1 MNLTIKKIV
10 ALALALALWAV
21 ETWLLVDAAGYTFT
35 PQVAVIP
42 AATAALAFLPLV
54 LKDASN
60 GLRTAILLSC
70 LFLVGFVFSG
80 VLERTG
86 GQLDTKIAAAQSQ
99 TEGRRLLEAE
109 LVRERARL
117 IDAENNMKGESRR
130 GGCGPTCK
138 TWQSAAVGI
147 QARIDGLLSELS
159 TQAPTPVADPVS
171 QRFADMT
178 GGVFAVDTVRN
189 WRPAFQPLGFLV
201 AIWALF
207 AFSFMNKET
216 TVSEVSAGNSDSRN
230 NSSGGGGKSFRG
242 IHLVQG
248 GPIDDYELKALRA
261 ALSSGRKLTND
272 ELADLMGVGK
282 AEASRRV
289 SKAQSLGIVSRV
301 RTGRHVAI
309 SMNHAH

>member
-54 LKDASN
+54 LKDASK
-60 GLRTAILLSC
+60 GLRAAILLSC

-109 LVRERARL
+109 LSRERARL
-117 IDAENNMKGESRR
+117 VDAENNMKGESRR

-207 AFSFMNKET
+207 GFAFAQRRVAYVAKVSKPENTPET
-216 TVSEVSAGNSDSRN
+216 EI
-230 NSSGGGGKSFRG
+230 GGGGKAL
-242 IHLVQG
+242 HLIQG
-248 GPIDDYELKALRA
+248 GRIEDYELKALRA
-261 ALSSGRKLTND
+261 ALSGGRKLTND
-272 ELADLMGVGK
+272 ELASLMNVGK
-282 AEASRRV
+282 SESSKRV
-289 SKAQSLGIVSRV
+289 SRAIDLGLVRRERV
-301 RTGRHVAI
+301 GKHVAI
-309 SMNHAH
+309 SLNHAH

>member
-54 LKDASN
+54 LKDASK
-60 GLRTAILLSC
+60 GLGAAILLSC

-109 LVRERARL
+109 LSRERARL
-117 IDAENNMKGESRR
+117 VDAENNMKGESRR

-159 TQAPTPVADPVS
+159 TQAPAPVADPVS

-178 GGVFAVDTVRN
+178 GGVFKVDTVRN

-216 TVSEVSAGNSDSRN
+216 TVSEVSGSETET
-230 NSSGGGGKSFRG
+230 GGGGKAL
-242 IHLVQG
+242 HLIQG
-248 GPIDDYELKALRA
+248 GRIEDHELKALKA
-261 ALSSGRKLTND
+261 AFANGRKLTND
-272 ELADLMGVGK
+272 EAAALMGVSK
-282 AEASRRV
+282 SEASKRV
-289 SKAQSLGIVSRV
+289 SRAQELGFVRRERV
-301 RTGRHVAI
+301 GKHVAI

>member
-60 GLRTAILLSC
+60 GLRAAILLSC

-109 LVRERARL
+109 LSRERARL
-117 IDAENNMKGESRR
+117 VDAENNMKGESRR

-207 AFSFMNKET
+207 GFAFAERRVAYVAK
-216 TVSEVSAGNSDSRN
+216 VSEPENTPETEI
-230 NSSGGGGKSFRG
+230 GGGGKAL
-242 IHLVQG
+242 HLIQG
-248 GPIDDYELKALRA
+248 GRIEDYELKALRA
-261 ALSSGRKLTND
+261 ALSGGRKLTND
-272 ELADLMGVGK
+272 ELASLMNVGK
-282 AEASRRV
+282 SESSKRV
-289 SKAQSLGIVSRV
+289 SRAIDLGLVRRERV
-301 RTGRHVAI
+301 GKHVAI
-309 SMNHAH
+309 SLNHAH

>member
-1 MNLTIKKIV
+1 MSLTIKKIA
-10 ALALALALWAV
+10 ALALALSLWAV
-21 ETWLLVDAAGYTFT
+21 ETWLLVDAAGYSFT

-42 AATAALAFLPLV
+42 TATAALAFLPLV
-54 LKDASN
+54 LKDASK
-60 GLRTAILLSC
+60 GLGAAILLSC

-117 IDAENNMKGESRR
+117 VDAENNMKGESRR

-147 QARIDGLLSELS
+147 QARIDGLLAELA
-159 TQAPTPVADPVS
+159 TQAPAPVADPVS

-207 AFSFMNKET
+207 GFAFAERRVAAVAR
-216 TVSEVSAGNSDSRN
+216 VSESETEV
-230 NSSGGGGKSFRG
+230 GGGGKAL
-242 IHLVQG
+242 HLIQG
-248 GPIDDYELKALRA
+248 GRIEDHELKALKA
-261 ALSSGRKLTND
+261 AFANGRKLTND
-272 ELADLMGVGK
+272 EAAALMGVSK
-282 AEASRRV
+282 SEASKRV
-289 SKAQSLGIVSRV
+289 SRAQELGLVRRERV
-301 RTGRHVAI
+301 GKHVAI

>member
-1 MNLTIKKIV
+1 MSLTIKKIA
-10 ALALALALWAV
+10 ALALALSLWAV
-21 ETWLLVDAAGYTFT
+21 ETWLLVDAAGYSFT

-42 AATAALAFLPLV
+42 TATAALAFLPLV
-54 LKDASN
+54 LKDASK
-60 GLRTAILLSC
+60 GLGAAILLSC

-117 IDAENNMKGESRR
+117 VDAENNMKGESRR

-147 QARIDGLLSELS
+147 QARIDGLLAELA
-159 TQAPTPVADPVS
+159 TQAPAPVADPVS

-207 AFSFMNKET
+207 GFAFAERRVAYVAK
-216 TVSEVSAGNSDSRN
+216 VSEPENTPETEI
-230 NSSGGGGKSFRG
+230 GGGGKAL
-242 IHLVQG
+242 HLIQG
-248 GPIDDYELKALRA
+248 GRIEDYELKALRA
-261 ALSSGRKLTND
+261 ALSGGRKLTND
-272 ELADLMGVGK
+272 ELASLMNVGK
-282 AEASRRV
+282 SESSKRV
-289 SKAQSLGIVSRV
+289 SRAIDLGLVRRERV
-301 RTGRHVAI
+301 GKHVAI
-309 SMNHAH
+309 SLNHAH

>member
-1 MNLTIKKIV
+1 MSLTIKKIA
-10 ALALALALWAV
+10 ALALALSLWAV
-21 ETWLLVDAAGYTFT
+21 ETWLLVDAAGYSFT

-42 AATAALAFLPLV
+42 TATAALAFLPLV
-54 LKDASN
+54 LKDASK
-60 GLRTAILLSC
+60 GLGAAILLSC

-117 IDAENNMKGESRR
+117 VDAENNMKGESRR

-147 QARIDGLLSELS
+147 QARIDGLLAELA
-159 TQAPTPVADPVS
+159 TQAPAPVADPVS

-178 GGVFAVDTVRN
+178 GGVFGVDTVRN

-207 AFSFMNKET
+207 GFAFAERGVAAVAKVSKPDNTPET
-216 TVSEVSAGNSDSRN
+216 ET
-230 NSSGGGGKSFRG
+230 GGGKAL
-242 IHLVQG
+242 HLIQG
-248 GPIDDYELKALRA
+248 GRIEDHELKALRA
-261 ALSSGRKLTND
+261 ALSGGRKLTND
-272 ELADLMGVGK
+272 ELASLMNVGK
-282 AEASRRV
+282 SESSKRV
-289 SKAQSLGIVSRV
+289 SRAIDLGLVRRERV
-301 RTGRHVAI
+301 GKHVAI
-309 SMNHAH
+309 SLNAH

>member
-42 AATAALAFLPLV
+42 TATAALAFLPLV
-54 LKDASN
+54 LKDASK
-60 GLRTAILLSC
+60 GLGAAILLSC

-117 IDAENNMKGESRR
+117 VDAENNMKGESRR

-147 QARIDGLLSELS
+147 QARIDGLLAELA
-159 TQAPTPVADPVS
+159 TQAPAPVADPVS

-207 AFSFMNKET
+207 GFAFAERRVAYVAK
-216 TVSEVSAGNSDSRN
+216 VSEPENTPETEI
-230 NSSGGGGKSFRG
+230 GGGGKAL
-242 IHLVQG
+242 HLIQG
-248 GPIDDYELKALRA
+248 GRIEDYELKALRA
-261 ALSSGRKLTND
+261 ALSGGRKLTND
-272 ELADLMGVGK
+272 ELASLMNVGK
-282 AEASRRV
+282 SESSKRV
-289 SKAQSLGIVSRV
+289 SRAIDLGLVRRERV
-301 RTGRHVAI
+301 GKHVAI
-309 SMNHAH
+309 SLNHAH

>member
-42 AATAALAFLPLV
+42 TATAALAFLPLV
-54 LKDASN
+54 LKDASK
-60 GLRTAILLSC
+60 GLGAAILVSC
-70 LFLVGFVFSG
+70 LFLAGFIFSG

-86 GQLDTKIAAAQSQ
+86 GQLDTKIAAAQSK

-117 IDAENNMKGESRR
+117 VDAEDNMKAESKR
-130 GGCGPTCK
+130 GGCGNTCR
-138 TWQSAAVGI
+138 TWQAAAVGI
-147 QARIDGLLSELS
+147 QARIDGLVAELS
-159 TQAPTPVADPVS
+159 TQVPAVADPVS

-216 TVSEVSAGNSDSRN
+216 TVSEVSGSETET
-230 NSSGGGGKSFRG
+230 GGGGKAL
-242 IHLVQG
+242 HLIQG
-248 GPIDDYELKALRA
+248 GRIEDHELKALKA
-261 ALSSGRKLTND
+261 AFANGRKLTND
-272 ELADLMGVGK
+272 EAAALMGVSK
-282 AEASRRV
+282 SEASKRV
-289 SKAQSLGIVSRV
+289 SRAQELGFVRRERV
-301 RTGRHVAI
+301 GKHVAI

>member
-60 GLRTAILLSC
+60 GLGAAILLSC

-109 LVRERARL
+109 LSRERARL
-117 IDAENNMKGESRR
+117 VDAENNMKGESRR

-159 TQAPTPVADPVS
+159 TQAPAPVADPVS

-178 GGVFAVDTVRN
+178 GGVFKVDTVRN

-207 AFSFMNKET
+207 GFAFAERRVAAVAR
-216 TVSEVSAGNSDSRN
+216 VSESETEV
-230 NSSGGGGKSFRG
+230 GGGGKAL
-242 IHLVQG
+242 HLIQG
-248 GPIDDYELKALRA
+248 GRIEDHELKALKA
-261 ALSSGRKLTND
+261 AFANGRKLTND
-272 ELADLMGVGK
+272 EVAALMGVSK
-282 AEASRRV
+282 SEASKRV
-289 SKAQSLGIVSRV
+289 SRAQELGFVRRERV
-301 RTGRHVAI
+301 GKHVAI

>member
-42 AATAALAFLPLV
+42 TATAALAFLPLV
-54 LKDASN
+54 LKDASK
-60 GLRTAILLSC
+60 GLGAAILLSC

-117 IDAENNMKGESRR
+117 VDAENNMKGESRR

-147 QARIDGLLSELS
+147 QARIDGLLAELA
-159 TQAPTPVADPVS
+159 TQAPAPVADPVS

-178 GGVFAVDTVRN
+178 GGVFKVDTVRN

-216 TVSEVSAGNSDSRN
+216 TVSEVSGSETET
-230 NSSGGGGKSFRG
+230 GGGGKAL
-242 IHLVQG
+242 HLIQG
-248 GPIDDYELKALRA
+248 GRIEDHELKALKA
-261 ALSSGRKLTND
+261 AFSNGRKLTND
-272 ELADLMGVGK
+272 EAAALMGVSK
-282 AEASRRV
+282 SEASKRV
-289 SKAQSLGIVSRV
+289 SRAQELGLVRRERV
-301 RTGRHVAI
+301 GKHVAI
-309 SMNHAH
+309 SLNHAH

>member
-1 MNLTIKKIV
+1 MSLTIKKIA
-10 ALALALALWAV
+10 ALALALSLWAV
-21 ETWLLVDAAGYTFT
+21 ETWLLVDAAGYSLT

-42 AATAALAFLPLV
+42 TATAALAFLPLV
-54 LKDASN
+54 LKDASK
-60 GLRTAILLSC
+60 GLGAAILLSC

-117 IDAENNMKGESRR
+117 VDAENNMKGESRR

-147 QARIDGLLSELS
+147 QARIDGLLAELA
-159 TQAPTPVADPVS
+159 TQAPAPVADPVS

-207 AFSFMNKET
+207 GFAFAERRVAYVAK
-216 TVSEVSAGNSDSRN
+216 VSEPENTPETEM
-230 NSSGGGGKSFRG
+230 GGGGKAL
-242 IHLVQG
+242 HLIQG
-248 GPIDDYELKALRA
+248 GRIEDHELKALRA
-261 ALSSGRKLTND
+261 ALSGGRKLTND
-272 ELADLMGVGK
+272 ELASLMNVGK
-282 AEASRRV
+282 SESSKRV
-289 SKAQSLGIVSRV
+289 SRAIDLGLVRRERV
-301 RTGRHVAI
+301 GKHVAI
-309 SMNHAH
+309 SLNAH

>member
-1 MNLTIKKIV
+1 MNSIIKRCT
-10 ALALALALWAV
+10 ALALAAILWAV

-54 LKDASN
+54 LKDASH
-60 GLRTAILLSC
+60 GLRIAILTSC
-70 LFLVGFVFSG
+70 LFLAGFIFSG

-99 TEGRRLLEAE
+99 SEGRRLLEAE
-109 LVRERARL
+109 LTRERSRL
-117 IDAENNMKGESRR
+117 SDAEDNMKAESKR
-130 GGCGPTCK
+130 GGCGNTCR

-147 QARIDGLLSELS
+147 QARIDGLVAELA
-159 TQAPTPVADPVS
+159 TQAPAPVGDPVS

-178 GGVFAVDTVRN
+178 GNVVNVETVRN

-207 AFSFMNKET
+207 GFAFRSGVAAVA
-216 TVSEVSAGNSDSRN
+216 TVSDTGNSDT
-230 NSSGGGGKSFRG
+230 GGGGKGF
-242 IHLVQG
+242 HLIQG
-248 GPIDDYELKALRA
+248 GRVEDHELQAIRKAL
-261 ALSSGRKLTND
+261 SGGRKLTND

-289 SKAQSLGIVSRV
+289 SKAKAMGMVSRV

-309 SMNHAH
+309 SLNGYAH

>member
-159 TQAPTPVADPVS
+159 TQAPAPVADPVS

-178 GGVFAVDTVRN
+178 GGVFKVDTVRN

-207 AFSFMNKET
+207 GFAFAERRVAAVAK
-216 TVSEVSAGNSDSRN
+216 VSELETET
-230 NSSGGGGKSFRG
+230 GGGGKG
-242 IHLVQG
+242 LHLVQG
-248 GPIDDYELKALRA
+248 GRIEDHELKALKA
-261 ALSSGRKLTND
+261 AFSNGRKLTND
-272 ELADLMGVGK
+272 EAAALMGVSK
-282 AEASRRV
+282 SEASKRV
-289 SKAQSLGIVSRV
+289 SRAQELGLVRRERV
-301 RTGRHVAI
+301 GKHVAI
-309 SMNHAH
+309 SLNHAH

>member
-1 MNLTIKKIV
+1 MSITKKRST
-10 ALALALALWAV
+10 ALALALSLWAV
-21 ETWLLVDAAGYTFT
+21 ETWLLVDAAGYSFT

-42 AATAALAFLPLV
+42 TATAALAFLPLV
-54 LKDASN
+54 LKDASK
-60 GLRTAILLSC
+60 GLGAAILLSC

-117 IDAENNMKGESRR
+117 VDAENNMKGESRR

-147 QARIDGLLSELS
+147 QARIDGLLAELA
-159 TQAPTPVADPVS
+159 TQAPAPVADPVS

-207 AFSFMNKET
+207 GFAFAERRVAYVAK
-216 TVSEVSAGNSDSRN
+216 VSEPENTPETEI
-230 NSSGGGGKSFRG
+230 GGGGKAL
-242 IHLVQG
+242 HLIQG
-248 GPIDDYELKALRA
+248 GRIEDYELKALRA
-261 ALSSGRKLTND
+261 ALSGGRKLTND
-272 ELADLMGVGK
+272 ELASLMNVGK
-282 AEASRRV
+282 SESSKRV
-289 SKAQSLGIVSRV
+289 SRAIDLGLVRRERV
-301 RTGRHVAI
+301 GKHVAI
-309 SMNHAH
+309 SLNHAH

>member
-1 MNLTIKKIV
+1 MSLTIKRIV

-42 AATAALAFLPLV
+42 TATAALAFLPLV
-54 LKDASN
+54 LKDASK
-60 GLRTAILLSC
+60 GLGAAILLSC

-117 IDAENNMKGESRR
+117 VDAENNMKGESRR

-147 QARIDGLLSELS
+147 QARIDGLLAELA
-159 TQAPTPVADPVS
+159 TQAPAPVADPVS

-207 AFSFMNKET
+207 GFAFAERRVAYVAK
-216 TVSEVSAGNSDSRN
+216 VSEPENTPETEI
-230 NSSGGGGKSFRG
+230 GGGGKAL
-242 IHLVQG
+242 HLIQG
-248 GPIDDYELKALRA
+248 GRIEDYELKALRA
-261 ALSSGRKLTND
+261 ALSGGRKLTND
-272 ELADLMGVGK
+272 ELASLMNVGK
-282 AEASRRV
+282 SESSKRV
-289 SKAQSLGIVSRV
+289 SRAIDLGLVRRERV
-301 RTGRHVAI
+301 GKHVAI
-309 SMNHAH
+309 SLNHAH